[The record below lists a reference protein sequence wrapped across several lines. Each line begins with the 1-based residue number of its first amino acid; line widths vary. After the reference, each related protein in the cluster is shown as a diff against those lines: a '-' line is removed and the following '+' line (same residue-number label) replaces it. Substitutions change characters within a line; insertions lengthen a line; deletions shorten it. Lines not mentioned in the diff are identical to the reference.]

1 VIGPQPNREMYGK
14 TLVELGERNPRVV
27 VLDADVAKSTNTYR
41 FRDRFPDRFF
51 DLGSAELN
59 MVCMAA
65 GLATTGLIPFA
76 STFVIFASLRAVEG
90 IRTSIAY
97 PRLNV
102 KIVATNAGVEIC
114 GDGVTHQGVEDLA
127 VMRAIANMVVL
138 APSDPVMTR
147 KATLAIAD
155 YDGPVYMRLGRQ
167 VAQVLYD
174 ESAQFVIGKMI
185 RLRDGEDVTVIACG
199 NMVEQALMAADELAR
214 LGIQARVLDCHTIK
228 PIDREEILAAA
239 QETQAIVTAEDHSI
253 VGGLGAAVCEV
264 VAETCPAIVRRIGL
278 RDTFASSGR
287 EPAKL
292 LAHYRMDWREI
303 ARQAQEAVDAARCA
317 PAARPSSAP
326 RRA

>member
-51 DLGSAELN
+51 DLG
-59 MVCMAA
+59 
-65 GLATTGLIPFA
+65 
-76 STFVIFASLRAVEG
+76 
-90 IRTSIAY
+90 
-97 PRLNV
+97 NV

-127 VMRAIANMVVL
+127 VTRAIANMVVL

-167 VAQVLYD
+167 VAQ
-174 ESAQFVIGKMI
+174 A
-185 RLRDGEDVTVIACG
+185 LR
-199 NMVEQALMAADELAR
+199 AADELAR
-214 LGIQARVLDCHTIK
+214 LGIQARVLDCPTIK

-239 QETQAIVTAEDHSI
+239 
-253 VGGLGAAVCEV
+253 
-264 VAETCPAIVRRIGL
+264 
-278 RDTFASSGR
+278 R
-287 EPAKL
+287 EAFL
-292 LAHYRMDWREI
+292 N
-303 ARQAQEAVDAARCA
+303 QDAASKNFLRTCA
-317 PAARPSSAP
+317 QQAASTTFDPPTPWWAACPSVCKIPSNPARNRRGPSRLRP
-326 RRA
+326 RRKSNTPPR

>member
-1 VIGPQPNREMYGK
+1 MIGPQPNREMYGK

-65 GLATTGLIPFA
+65 GLATAGLIPFA

-127 VMRAIANMVVL
+127 VTRAIANMVVL

-174 ESAQFVIGKMI
+174 ESAEFVLGKMI
-185 RLRDGEDVTVIACG
+185 RLREGEDVALIACG
-199 NMVEQALMAADELAR
+199 NMVAQALRAADELAR
-214 LGIQARVLDCHTIK
+214 LGIQARVLDCPTIK

-239 QETQAIVTAEDHSI
+239 
-253 VGGLGAAVCEV
+253 
-264 VAETCPAIVRRIGL
+264 
-278 RDTFASSGR
+278 R
-287 EPAKL
+287 EAFL
-292 LAHYRMDWREI
+292 N
-303 ARQAQEAVDAARCA
+303 QDAASKNFLRTCA
-317 PAARPSSAP
+317 QQAASTTFDPPTPWWAACPSVCKIPSNPARNRRGPSRLRP
-326 RRA
+326 RRKSNTPPR